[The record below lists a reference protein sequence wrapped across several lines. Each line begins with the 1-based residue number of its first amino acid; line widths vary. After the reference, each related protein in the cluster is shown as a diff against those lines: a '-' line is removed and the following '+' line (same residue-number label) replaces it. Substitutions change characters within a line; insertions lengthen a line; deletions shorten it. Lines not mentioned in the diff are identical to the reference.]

1 MQINLT
7 RAQQLLPLAL
17 GSAPIS
23 PPERVRRLCLA
34 QMRQPCCDCRNFWGR
49 RTGVRLTIPMAGHP
63 IAAAEEVGARGEAEA
78 LEALVRA
85 HHCVFLLTD
94 TRESRWL
101 PSLLCAS
108 AGVLA
113 INAALGFDRCRRP
126 PPFHVTSTPIAIRHA
141 QFDVAVV
148 PNTDLGSIWM
158 RPRHPRFRWQMSPC
172 LPSAQVCEVAGE
184 VLCFHESTCMLDA
197 LKAPGH

>member
-23 PPERVRRLCLA
+23 PPERVRRLCLT

-126 PPFHVTSTPIAIRHA
+126 PPFPRHLDANRDQTRAIRRRR
-141 QFDVAVV
+141 
-148 PNTDLGSIWM
+148 
-158 RPRHPRFRWQMSPC
+158 RPKHRSRIY
-172 LPSAQVCEVAGE
+172 
-184 VLCFHESTCMLDA
+184 LDA
-197 LKAPGH
+197 AASPSISVADEPMSALRAGL

>member
-1 MQINLT
+1 M
-7 RAQQLLPLAL
+7 
-17 GSAPIS
+17 
-23 PPERVRRLCLA
+23 RR
-34 QMRQPCCDCRNFWGR
+34 PCPDCWSIWGR

-63 IAAAEEVGARGEAEA
+63 IAAAEEAGVRGETEA

-113 INAALGFDRCRRP
+113 INAALGFDRCCRP
-126 PPFHVTSTPIAIRHA
+126 PPSIRQCDIDCA
-141 QFDVAVV
+141 QMRNNSMSSSQLQMA
-148 PNTDLGSIWM
+148 GSI
-158 RPRHPRFRWQMSPC
+158 
-172 LPSAQVCEVAGE
+172 
-184 VLCFHESTCMLDA
+184 
-197 LKAPGH
+197 